1 MHSPLAIAAT
11 LARAPRT
18 GRVSVVATVTITTTG
33 TGTTG
38 GAGCVS
44 ELD

>member
-18 GRVSVVATVTITTTG
+18 GGVAVISTTTTTG

>member
-1 MHSPLAIAAT
+1 MHSPFAHAAT
-11 LARAPRT
+11 PACAPRT
-18 GRVSVVATVTITTTG
+18 GTVAVCATVTITTTG

>member
-1 MHSPLAIAAT
+1 MHSPFALTAT
-11 LARAPRT
+11 LACAPRT
-18 GRVSVVATVTITTTG
+18 GAVAVTATITTTG

>member
-1 MHSPLAIAAT
+1 MHSPFAITAPLAC
-11 LARAPRT
+11 APRA
-18 GRVSVVATVTITTTG
+18 GAVAVISTTTTTG